1 MRTFAGL
8 LAIAVTVSMIGACS
22 STWQGVKED
31 TRENTRAVGQGVQE
45 VGKKI
50 EKQTE

>member
-1 MRTFAGL
+1 MRTFTGL
-8 LAIAVTVSMIGACS
+8 LAIAATVLMIGACT
-22 STWQGVKED
+22 STWQGVKQD
-31 TRENTRAVGQGVQE
+31 TRENTRAVGQGVQD

>member
-1 MRTFAGL
+1 MRKFAGL
-8 LAIAVTVSMIGACS
+8 LAIAVMVSMIGACT
-22 STWQGVKED
+22 STWQGVKQD
-31 TRENTRAVGQGVQE
+31 TRENTRSGGHGVQE